1 MTLRL
6 LVALAITF
14 CASGCAN
21 KFASEPLADGLLTE
35 SLSKSYSETS
45 LDDIYKRGNE
55 GKGQRNIE
63 INKLLTLSDNNY
75 QEFRNNFY
83 SNNSWTQVSFD
94 WLSLGLST
102 AGALTT
108 GGAAPI
114 LSGVS
119 AAVQGA
125 QGKFNSRFFLEKT
138 TEALVNSMDTLRA
151 SKKELIV
158 RKMAK
163 LRIEDYSTEE
173 GVRDV
178 LDYHSAGSLI
188 SALSQISA
196 DTGKAKETAVKNLKT
211 TEDKL
216 ADFRGGKFS
225 DDGAGR
231 TLRKF
236 WFPDSMSPD
245 RGNQRRIR
253 EWLDKRGLNN
263 TMIED
268 LVSAEAFADLR
279 KQAVQEF
286 NLTDE

>member
-6 LVALAITF
+6 LLFSSLALLVA
-14 CASGCAN
+14 GCAN
-21 KFASEPLADGLLTE
+21 KFASAPLADGLLTE
-35 SLSKSYSETS
+35 SLGKAYSEQS
-45 LDDIYKRGNE
+45 LDEIYKRGGI
-55 GKGQRNIE
+55 GKAQRNIE

-83 SNNSWTQVSFD
+83 SNNSWTQVGFD

-151 SKKELIV
+151 NKKELIV
-158 RKMAK
+158 KKMAN
-163 LRIEDYSTEE
+163 LSIQEYSTEE

-178 LDYHSAGSLI
+178 LDYHAAGSLI

-196 DTGKAKETAVKNLKT
+196 DSGKAKENAVNSLMRTEQNL
-211 TEDKL
+211 
-216 ADFRGGKFS
+216 ANVRSGVFS
-225 DDGAGR
+225 HDRAAEV
-231 TLRKF
+231 LRRF
-236 WFPDSMSPD
+236 WFPDGISA
-245 RGNQRRIR
+245 NFENERRLR
-253 EWLDKRGLNN
+253 EWLDGKGLKG
-263 TMIED
+263 TPLRAFVDYGQFAEMRLQAIEELD
-268 LVSAEAFADLR
+268 I
-279 KQAVQEF
+279 
-286 NLTDE
+286 TDE